1 MPEDVS
7 NNQCEQVWITA
18 GVDMSGSSASVAATS
33 TTQDATASRTS
44 APSTLHATQDGS
56 PSQLP
61 DDTTATS
68 NKSPTTNDAPVG
80 YWTQMPDRPDG
91 TPGFLIESNSH
102 KAPRTTEPVPNGA
115 AIFTP
120 EDGKTLDCA
129 ALADWI
135 THQRDEVKLAS
146 KYLKIAPGTYRYKP
160 GPQMAPG
167 TDPNTVKGENIVL
180 YLLKGGWTFDFH
192 DVTFLIDFI
201 PELTNQRPSVM
212 IYCLQSDDLT
222 IYDGTI
228 WIDQGEQWS
237 QARVT
242 ELTSDGKATF
252 EVLKGYNVSAWKD
265 AGPRNQGCI
274 DNSDPTHFKRQDCNF
289 WKVEKYDFSKLDSSR
304 TFIGSVLDGSGLTG
318 LRRLHA
324 SRRQFLDHDVHGKQP
339 RLARERLDF

>member
-1 MPEDVS
+1 MLAYKTKFYYRFLIENHAFPIYFGRLFFAASAIATPMPEDVS

-18 GVDMSGSSASVAATS
+18 GVEMSGSSASVAATS

-68 NKSPTTNDAPVG
+68 NKSHTTNDAPVG

-135 THQRDEVKLAS
+135 THQHDEVKLAS

-222 IYDGTI
+222 VYDGNDLDRPRRAMESSPRDGADLG
-228 WIDQGEQWS
+228 WKSHLRSPERLQRQ
-237 QARVT
+237 RV
-242 ELTSDGKATF
+242 E
-252 EVLKGYNVSAWKD
+252 
-265 AGPRNQGCI
+265 GCR
-274 DNSDPTHFKRQDCNF
+274 PPKP
-289 WKVEKYDFSKLDSSR
+289 
-304 TFIGSVLDGSGLTG
+304 
-318 LRRLHA
+318 RLH
-324 SRRQFLDHDVHGKQP
+324 R
-339 RLARERLDF
+339 